1 MDWQNYYVLGLAVAT
16 ILLLVFEKAHLS
28 VLGVALM
35 IAVAVPPGLVDAKD
49 AVGGLG
55 NPALVTIACL
65 FIVGAGFLRTGAA
78 SILADKVLQRT
89 GGSESAVI
97 LLVMVM
103 AAILSAFI
111 NNTLVVITFMP
122 VVTTICRKTGLL
134 PSRLLIPLSYAS
146 ILGGMCT
153 LVGTSTNLLVS
164 GALQT
169 HLEPGEEDHLE
180 MFTMTPVGLILAGVG
195 ILYLA
200 VAGRRLLPAIPS
212 LSTQMAGSVTEYV
225 MEITVGKGSKLI
237 DQPVDSVAR
246 TSEDSGARTMM
257 VVRRE
262 TLMWP
267 PFRDLTV
274 QEGDIL
280 MVSGP
285 IQDLGKLQMSEA
297 KTASEDTYDPSTMSF
312 FELAISPMSS
322 WVGRRVGEVELKS
335 QFGAAVVAV
344 QRSGRHIRDR
354 VSSLTLHAG
363 DVLLAFGDERSK
375 TYLRQSPDFH
385 LIEGIDETI
394 HRTDRAPWAFGII
407 LTVIALFV
415 SDLVHFSTA
424 ALFGALAMVMSKC
437 LTIRQ
442 AHGAVNWPIILFI
455 GGMLALGQALDK
467 TETTDLL
474 AGCLLS
480 YLPEGTGWLLLG
492 TLVVTVVLTEF
503 LTNNAVAV
511 LMVPIALSAAE
522 QAGVPK
528 MPLVMAVTLG
538 ASTCFANPIGYQ
550 TNLLVLGPGG
560 YRFRHFV
567 KVGLPLDLLLIG
579 VAALAIPWFWPLR

>member
-1 MDWQNYYVLGLAVAT
+1 MDWQNYYVLALAAAA
-16 ILLLVFEKAHLS
+16 ILLLLFEKVHLS

-35 IAVAVPPGLVDAKD
+35 VAIGGSQLIPPEDAVA
-49 AVGGLG
+49 GLG

-65 FIVGAGFLRTGAA
+65 FVVGAGFLRTGAA

-103 AAILSAFI
+103 AAVLSAFV

-122 VVTTICRKTGLL
+122 VITTICRKAGLF

-164 GALQT
+164 GALQS
-169 HLEPGEEDHLE
+169 HGEAPLK
-180 MFTMTPVGLILAGVG
+180 MFTITPAGLVLAGVG

-200 VAGRRLLPAIPS
+200 LVGRRLLPSIPS
-212 LSTQMAGSVTEYV
+212 LSTQMAAGSVTEYV

-237 DQPVDSVAR
+237 GRAVEGIGR
-246 TSEDSGARTMM
+246 TSEESVARTMM
-257 VVRRE
+257 VVRNE
-262 TLMWP
+262 TLLWP
-267 PFRDLTV
+267 PFRELHV
-274 QEGDIL
+274 KESDIL

-285 IQDLGKLQMSEA
+285 IQELTALQMSEA
-297 KTASEDTYDPSTMSF
+297 KTASEDIYDPGTMSF
-312 FELAISPMSS
+312 FELAISPISS
-322 WVGRRVGEVELKS
+322 WVGRRVGDVELKG

-363 DVLLAFGDERSK
+363 DVLLAFGDDRSK
-375 TYLRQSPDFH
+375 VYLRQSPDFH
-385 LIEGIDETI
+385 LIEGVDESI
-394 HRTDRAPWAFGII
+394 HRTDKAPWAFGII
-407 LTVIALFV
+407 LAVILLFV
-415 SDLVHFSTA
+415 TNLVHYSTA
-424 ALFGALAMVMSKC
+424 ALFGALGMVLSGC
-437 LTIRQ
+437 LTVRQ

-455 GGMLALGQALDK
+455 GGMLALGRALDA

-474 AGCLLS
+474 AGYLLS
-480 YLPEGTGWLLLG
+480 TLPEGSWWLLFG
-492 TLVVTVVLTEF
+492 TFVVTVLLTEF

-522 QAGVPK
+522 QAGVAK
-528 MPLVMAVTLG
+528 MPLVMAVALG

-567 KVGLPLDLLLIG
+567 KVGLPVDLLLIATA
-579 VAALAIPWFWPLR
+579 VLIIPWIWPF